1 MKKLL
6 SLLTLSGML
15 FFGANNVAFA
25 QEPTDTNVAEQPAPA
40 PAPEAEKPA
49 NADDNNGGKAEDTKD
64 VSFHQTIKQQFIEG
78 DPKWMAP
85 VLICLILGL
94 ALCIERILY
103 LNLATTNV
111 EKLVQKVE
119 AALASGGVNA
129 AKEVCRNT
137 RGPVA
142 SIFYQ
147 ALDRSGEGIDMA
159 EKAVVNYGSVQNN
172 LLEKGLSWIALF
184 IALAPMLGFL
194 GTVIGMIQAFAD
206 IEKAKSLAPDVVAGG
221 MKVALLTTVGGL
233 IVAMILQIF
242 YNYILSKIDT
252 LVNDMENGSIE
263 VMDAMI
269 KHKVFEK

>member
-15 FFGANNVAFA
+15 FLGANNVAMA
-25 QEPTDTNVAEQPAPA
+25 QTPPDTTVAEQPV
-40 PAPEAEKPA
+40 PAPEVKKEEPKK
-49 NADDNNGGKAEDTKD
+49 ADDKKGEDKPD
-64 VSFHQTIKQQFIEG
+64 VGMHKMIQEQFIEG
-78 DPKWMAP
+78 DPFWMAP

-103 LNLATTNV
+103 LNMATTNV
-111 EKLVQKVE
+111 EKLIEKVE

-172 LLEKGLSWIALF
+172 LLEKGLAWIALF

-194 GTVIGMIQAFAD
+194 GTVVGMIQAFAA

-221 MKVALLTTVGGL
+221 MKVALITTVGGL

-242 YNYILSKIDT
+242 YNYILSKIDA

-263 VMDAMI
+263 IMDAMI